1 MALKI
6 PIVQLNSFSWVSSAH
21 LSVLDSFSHD
31 LEIGWCGGVRC
42 QGDAENTKTSFNAD
56 AGSPCSFAVSSVE
69 HSLHD

>member
-56 AGSPCSFAVSSVE
+56 AGLAMLICGKQRGALPS
-69 HSLHD
+69 